1 MKNIQKKMNW
11 KYDDNII
18 DNHLMIAKH
27 QLAYILNSILCN
39 YIKTRNLERF
49 YRKLHRHS
57 KNISLYISND
67 VYIDYKIDIKKM
79 YDDMINGEFDETI
92 VNDCIKNIQKI
103 VLDLLV
109 FE

>member
-1 MKNIQKKMNW
+1 
-11 KYDDNII
+11 
-18 DNHLMIAKH
+18 
-27 QLAYILNSILCN
+27 
-39 YIKTRNLERF
+39 
-49 YRKLHRHS
+49 
-57 KNISLYISND
+57 
-67 VYIDYKIDIKKM
+67 M